1 MIIRGLLFFLLLF
14 SSVISIAQNPLN
26 PDTQY
31 IREGSKARAIAS
43 LFTFSLSSG
52 YNFNNYN
59 SDLSGFALLKQPENS
74 YLTLPNQQ
82 NSSRIYGYNN
92 WLGNPQRI
100 ADIERFSDDQFIHSD
115 TLSMN
120 YRGMGSGV
128 PIQFSVHYTAI
139 DRIRIGVGVS
149 QEFVSFPEKMTMKGN
164 ANESNN
170 IALLTNQGVIRRY
183 FVMLG
188 AKIIDYDRYTIA
200 ADLQYGKVDYK
211 KGFAQEG
218 LESENMAN
226 LGLSIEYNF
235 SIYSAIFVRPSV
247 EARAYNLTVADIP
260 SYQISNPSYGL
271 QLGLRFKYPA
281 VKKCP
286 ISSCNVRYMHQH
298 SGVEF
303 RGVSIF
309 RKQTLRYGEA
319 YQQKSRYDN

>member
-1 MIIRGLLFFLLLF
+1 MLASF
-14 SSVISIAQNPLN
+14 SSAAQNPLN

-52 YNFNNYN
+52 YNFTNYN
-59 SDLSGFALLKQPENS
+59 TNLTGFAILQQTDNS
-74 YLTLPNQQ
+74 FLTLPDQR
-82 NSSRIYGYNN
+82 NSSSPFGFNQ
-92 WLGNPQRI
+92 WLGNLERIDNIQR
-100 ADIERFSDDQFIHSD
+100 SGDDQFIYSD

-120 YRGMGSGV
+120 YRGVGGGV
-128 PIQFSVHYTAI
+128 PFQLSIHYTALN
-139 DRIRIGVGVS
+139 RIRIGFGAS
-149 QEFVSFPEKMTMKGN
+149 QEFVSFPEKMSMKDAGS
-164 ANESNN
+164 E
-170 IALLTNQGVIRRY
+170 IALASNKGVIRRY

-200 ADLQYGKVDYK
+200 ADLQYGKVNYR

-218 LESENMAN
+218 LEAENMAN
-226 LGLSIEYNF
+226 LGLSLEYNL
-235 SIYSAIFVRPSV
+235 SIYSAFFLRPSV
-247 EARAYNLTVADIP
+247 EVKSYKLTLADIP
-260 SYQISNPSYGL
+260 TYEVSNPTYGI
-271 QLGLRFKYPA
+271 QFGLRFRYPG
-281 VKKCP
+281 VKRCP

-319 YQQKSRYDN
+319 YEQKSRYNN